1 MQPAARQPLICNYFQ
16 KVEKRN
22 EQYFSAYLQ
31 IVRYPTQFAD
41 LPLLRTHER
50 TAPAVPHQLKLS
62 RRPPL
67 NWISRHSNDRCSMDE
82 SADQQVPNPA
92 PAAPSSALSAD
103 AVPVGTPLEWPI
115 VDADGSL
122 LFASGTVLATADE
135 KAFLFKHFEPRR
147 GDLADAAAQPAAVA
161 DTHAEPQ
168 TPLTLADMHV
178 EIGALVGVRLQMG
191 SGAPMHPC
199 RIIGFAPNHSLFITP
214 PLQQGRM
221 LALGLGE
228 NIDIVAIASQA
239 VFRFVCTVE
248 AICRSPFDYVV
259 LSRPGPIRR
268 LRERKSIRVET
279 HFAVRFGIGETGD
292 TYDGLGVAKSL
303 SALGMSLMAPWTLGA
318 VGDRLRVAFRLGS
331 AEMDTEIQTTAVI
344 RNLQK
349 STGADSSSVHGL
361 EFDQLEPAQQIA
373 LKVFVFDRQ
382 DDVQQWSHGFK

>member
-50 TAPAVPHQLKLS
+50 TAAAVSHQLKLS

-67 NWISRHSNDRCSMDE
+67 NWISRHSNFRCSMDE

-178 EIGALVGVRLQMG
+178 EIGALL
-191 SGAPMHPC
+191 
-199 RIIGFAPNHSLFITP
+199 
-214 PLQQGRM
+214 
-221 LALGLGE
+221 
-228 NIDIVAIASQA
+228 D
-239 VFRFVCTVE
+239 
-248 AICRSPFDYVV
+248 
-259 LSRPGPIRR
+259 
-268 LRERKSIRVET
+268 RKSV
-279 HFAVRFGIGETGD
+279 V
-292 TYDGLGVAKSL
+292 
-303 SALGMSLMAPWTLGA
+303 
-318 VGDRLRVAFRLGS
+318 
-331 AEMDTEIQTTAVI
+331 
-344 RNLQK
+344 
-349 STGADSSSVHGL
+349 
-361 EFDQLEPAQQIA
+361 
-373 LKVFVFDRQ
+373 
-382 DDVQQWSHGFK
+382 